1 MHYRYVR
8 LLTAVISYTFRDCV
22 EHKAIM
28 HHFVRGRMK
37 NGIKDVAQRGYP
49 IKDVEDVVPTR
60 DDIYEYHAGMSY
72 KKGITRPH
80 RDVPFLRGA
89 SADAAILAL
98 KNECKYL
105 VRVRARDMPS
115 GQDWD
120 NFAEVG
126 ALKSSAHVL
135 VRALRRRIHCLL
147 YKFMQVLWTFFVYY
161 CHYEGLQMTHDMTR
175 RVLMYVFYGHYTAVT
190 KDSKKNSVSRVK
202 PFHNWVHRKTSN
214 GRSRYGPK
222 VEKHF
227 SKFITLF
234 NTDDNKTSWTNLLTD
249 GGEGK
254 APMEYLVTVEEG
266 LRSFGSDGVH
276 TMGTMPKESY
286 LLEPS

>member
-1 MHYRYVR
+1 MHALRPAFTYSSHALTHALRPAFTYSSRALTHALRPAFTYSSHALTQLIHYALQVR
-8 LLTAVISYTFRDCV
+8 SLIDRGDYTFRDCV

-135 VRALRRRIHCLL
+135 VRALRRQIHCLL

-175 RVLMYVFYGHYTAVT
+175 RVLMYVFYGHYTISRGQMFVYKHRRACIHAFVRLY
-190 KDSKKNSVSRVK
+190 KCVSI
-202 PFHNWVHRKTSN
+202 PFFDMST
-214 GRSRYGPK
+214 
-222 VEKHF
+222 
-227 SKFITLF
+227 T
-234 NTDDNKTSWTNLLTD
+234 
-249 GGEGK
+249 
-254 APMEYLVTVEEG
+254 
-266 LRSFGSDGVH
+266 
-276 TMGTMPKESY
+276 
-286 LLEPS
+286 